1 MRLFQKIFRSEAP
14 ARAVFWVISKII
26 RNFEVK
32 FEIRSISDENE
43 AGNILYELRST
54 LYLESAHALDN

>member
-1 MRLFQKIFRSEAP
+1 MRLFSNIFQSKAP

-32 FEIRSISDENE
+32 FEIRSIS
-43 AGNILYELRST
+43 AIQRVEL
-54 LYLESAHALDN
+54 LA